1 MSLAVRAGRGG
12 ASTRHPG
19 GHHYGAKNVSSS
31 MVARKG
37 NNGIQV
43 RGCELPG
50 RIFAAAVAVE
60 LGASPVSALRHMD
73 HSYYQA

>member
-1 MSLAVRAGRGG
+1 MRAGQG
-12 ASTRHPG
+12 ASTRHSG
-19 GHHYGAKNVSSS
+19 GHHYCAKNVSSS

-43 RGCELPG
+43 RGCELSG

-60 LGASPVSALRHMD
+60 RVAAPVSALRDMD
-73 HSYYQA
+73 HSCYQA

>member
-1 MSLAVRAGRGG
+1 
-12 ASTRHPG
+12 
-19 GHHYGAKNVSSS
+19 